1 MRKVTTTVAAA
12 LVAFSFAACNK
23 TNNNSVPANTDGTYA
38 QLTFKEAGLRA
49 DPQPKDG
56 QQDAAGTAGESQIT
70 KALFLTADFTGNQ
83 NMSLLD
89 NFTAGT
95 SEEAKAYTSKPF
107 LYAGSTGDVKSGLI
121 VNGTGRLDA
130 TEKIT
135 LAKGGTT
142 MEQYAKN
149 DGFLMSSKSNEE
161 INIKE
166 KVKKEEV
173 ATDKNLFRYTVE
185 RVAAKLQVVAP
196 ANGIEVKEEL
206 PSPVNSDVT
215 YKGTIADTRYAV
227 AGGAMTSYIF
237 RDKAGTRTLAGAEDP
252 MKYTDFTSA
261 IHNDAAT
268 TGSGATLKWRA
279 NIQKVSDLVAWTN
292 ATDAQF
298 KKLNSLEI
306 PKTDEFKTSVD
317 NGIFFLENS
326 INQTGGFLMHD
337 VAHAKI
343 YATFAFAADQK
354 VYTVEDGK
362 VVEGKVADVNKEDR
376 TDKVEVTKEWM
387 TKNGIEETD
396 SDISKEGEKY
406 FLTIKISKGSF
417 FVGDGTGKV
426 YLNLSAARLDGNKT
440 TRLFKNGKM
449 YWEVPANKQPSK
461 DGKSTGYVDTRRNNI
476 YSLNVKS
483 ISGLGD
489 NWDNSDPTD
498 PNIPKPD
505 PKDNPDEPEKPDP
518 KPVDPVENYVQVE
531 AVILQWNLVDRS
543 IDLK

>member
-38 QLTFKEAGLRA
+38 QLTFKEAVLRA
-49 DPQPKDG
+49 DPGVKDG
-56 QQDAAGTAGESQIT
+56 QLDAAGTAGESEI
-70 KALFLTADFTGNQ
+70 KNALFLTADFTGNQ
-83 NMSLLD
+83 SMSKLD

-95 SEEAKAYTSKPF
+95 SEEAKAFTSDKF
-107 LYAGSTGDVKSGLI
+107 LYAGSTGTVKSGLI

-135 LAKGGTT
+135 LAKDGTT
-142 MEQYAKN
+142 MKEYATN

-161 INIKE
+161 ITINKN
-166 KVKKEEV
+166 VKKEEV
-173 ATDKNLFRYTVE
+173 DDNNNRFRYTVE

-196 ANGIEVKEEL
+196 TSGIKVEKFT
-206 PSPVNSDVT
+206 SPVNNAVT
-215 YKGTIADTRYAV
+215 YEGDVKDTRYAV

-237 RDKAGTRTLAGAEDP
+237 GDNAGTRTLAGTDNP
-252 MKYTDFTSA
+252 WKYTGFKSA
-261 IHNDAAT
+261 IHGDAAT
-268 TGSGATLKWRA
+268 SGSGATTTNWRK

-292 ATDAQF
+292 LTDGKFAD
-298 KKLNSLEI
+298 LNSLPI
-306 PKTDEFKTSVD
+306 PSSDEYKKSVD

-337 VAHAKI
+337 IAHAKI
-343 YATFAFAADQK
+343 YATFAFKADQK
-354 VYTVEDGK
+354 VYTVEGGK
-362 VVEGKVADVNKEDR
+362 VVEGAVADVNKEDR

-387 TKNGIEETD
+387 TKNNIEEND
-396 SDISKEGEKY
+396 PDISKEGEKY
-406 FLTIKISKGSF
+406 FLTVKISKGSF

-426 YLNLSAARLDGNKT
+426 YLTLSAARLDGNKT

-449 YWEVPANKQPSK
+449 YWEVPANKQLSA
-461 DGKSTGYVDTRRNNI
+461 DGKSTGYCDTRRNNI

-489 NWDNSDPTD
+489 NWDNSDPDD

-531 AVILQWNLVDRS
+531 AVILQWNLVHRG

>member
-49 DPQPKDG
+49 LTDG
-56 QQDAAGTAGESQIT
+56 QQDAAGTEGESKIE
-70 KALFLTADFTGNQ
+70 KALFLTSSFSGNQ
-83 NMSLLD
+83 TMNELTG
-89 NFTAGT
+89 FTAGT
-95 SEEAKAYTSKPF
+95 GEEAKAYTSDKF
-107 LYAGSTGDVKSGLI
+107 LYAGDTGDVMSALI

-130 TEKIT
+130 NEKIT

-142 MEQYAKN
+142 MKQFAMN
-149 DGFLMSSKSNEE
+149 NGFLMSSKSNVE
-161 INIKE
+161 INVKE

-173 ATDKNLFRYTVE
+173 ADNNNRFRYTVE

-196 ANGIEVKEEL
+196 TAGIDVKVL

-215 YKGTIADTRYAV
+215 YQGTVADTRYAV

-237 RDKAGTRTLAGAEDP
+237 GDNAGSRTLAGAEDP
-252 MKYTDFTSA
+252 MKYTGFKSA

-268 TGSGATLKWRA
+268 TGSGATLTWRA

-292 ATDAQF
+292 ANDAKF
-298 KKLNSLEI
+298 ATLNSLELT
-306 PKTDEFKTSVD
+306 KSDQFKKSVD

-343 YATFAFAADQK
+343 YATFNFKADQK
-354 VYTVEDGK
+354 VYTVEGGK
-362 VVEGKVADVNKEDR
+362 VVEGNVAKVAEDR
-376 TDKVEVTKEWM
+376 EDKVEVSEEW
-387 TKNGIEETD
+387 KNAHTD
-396 SDISKEGEKY
+396 ASVEKVGDKY
-406 FLTIKISKGSF
+406 ILTIKITKNSF
-417 FVGDGTGKV
+417 FVGDQTGKV
-426 YLNLSAARLDGNKT
+426 YLDLSAARLDGNKT

-449 YWEVPANKQPSK
+449 YWEVAANKQPSK

-505 PKDNPDEPEKPDP
+505 PKDNPDEPTKPDP
-518 KPVDPVENYVQVE
+518 KPVDPVENYIQVE
-531 AVILQWNLVDRS
+531 AVILQWNLVDRGV
-543 IDLK
+543 DLK